1 MVQSR
6 PCVILCLSFLVI
18 FTPPFLKPHFTIP
31 FTLSSTC
38 FIKTQLRFPSWPQ
51 VSQQPPSLHTYTC
64 IHTHTHTCTSTYLPL
79 PPLVSFPSV
88 QTAPASFTSFLS
100 STRSA
105 LSEQDRVGVLLDYQL
120 LSADYT
126 PHAPSLRGN
135 PCWRGEEVQ
144 RHTDRNGGKPR
155 SAVCPMEGGTIV

>member
-18 FTPPFLKPHFTIP
+18 FTPPFFKALFYHSFRTKQHLLYKDTAAVFLMATGK
-31 FTLSSTC
+31 ST
-38 FIKTQLRFPSWPQ
+38 TSLP
-51 VSQQPPSLHTYTC
+51 PPSTHTN
-64 IHTHTHTCTSTYLPL
+64 THTCTSTYLPL

-126 PHAPSLRGN
+126 PHALSLRGN
-135 PCWRGEEVQ
+135 PWWRGEEVQ
-144 RHTDRNGGKPR
+144 RLTDRNGGKPR
-155 SAVCPMEGGTIV
+155 STVCPMEGATIV